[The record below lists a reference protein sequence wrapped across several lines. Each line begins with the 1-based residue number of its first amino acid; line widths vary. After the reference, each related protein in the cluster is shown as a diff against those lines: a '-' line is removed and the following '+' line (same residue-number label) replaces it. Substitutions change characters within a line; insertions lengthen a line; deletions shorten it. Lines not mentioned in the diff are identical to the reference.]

1 MARLSNEQ
9 EQVKATVLSV
19 YKAIEDLDAEELDS
33 HFSPSEDL
41 LAYGQSWASR
51 SKSLYQI
58 SEEHR
63 REFKNL
69 ESIKISS
76 KELEVHVRD
85 SVAWTADRV
94 HQIAE
99 TKDGKKSESDLR
111 LTFVLEKQEPGNTW
125 LIIQWHVSRGM

>member
-1 MARLSNEQ
+1 MARLSNE
-9 EQVKATVLSV
+9 EEKVKATVLSV

-33 HFSPSEDL
+33 NFSPSEDL

-51 SKSLYQI
+51 SKSLDQI

-63 REFKNL
+63 QEFKNL

-76 KELEVHVRD
+76 QELEVHVRG
-85 SVAWTADRV
+85 SVAWTADGV
-94 HQIAE
+94 HQVAE
-99 TKDGKKSESDLR
+99 TKAGKKSESNLR